1 MDEIQ
6 SKLVEFKKNYVAVEV
21 CLDYRMLKY
30 SDIILYLQYDIPME
44 RSNSDYK
51 KLKRVFKSLQLEQR
65 VSIHEQNDTL
75 KTILQNV
82 QNHIVDIEKDGNEA
96 TKVYKKAYDVAGEII
111 KRLDE
116 QKQSLHPLT
125 VPYFKKAANE

>member
-1 MDEIQ
+1 
-6 SKLVEFKKNYVAVEV
+6 
-21 CLDYRMLKY
+21 MLKY

-96 TKVYKKAYDVAGEII
+96 TKVYKKAYDIAGEII
-111 KRLDE
+111 KRLDK